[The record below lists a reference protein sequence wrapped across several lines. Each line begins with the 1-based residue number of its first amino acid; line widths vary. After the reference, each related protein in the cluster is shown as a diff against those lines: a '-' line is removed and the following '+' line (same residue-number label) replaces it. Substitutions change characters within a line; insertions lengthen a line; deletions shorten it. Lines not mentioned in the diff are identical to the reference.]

1 MASPPDNPNNARGRF
16 GAVRSLARGSS
27 VPLPGRVHD
36 PYVDVESY
44 IMPLGEHL
52 EELRTRLIHAL
63 LGIAP
68 IMIGAFIVGRWVLE
82 RLIGPVQDA
91 LTRAGLPPALQAT
104 GPMETFAS
112 YMRVSFVITLIVSA
126 PWVIWQA
133 WRFVAPGLLRREKR
147 FVRMLVPMSAFQ
159 SFLGVGFMYF
169 VILPVVLSFF
179 IGFGSDI
186 GFREARQAPLPEG
199 IVLPVDPVLE
209 ADPASPPIGARWINI
224 KLMQQRMCVGTDAR
238 GMPIIVAGE
247 LTRGAGIVQQYRVSE
262 YVKMLLGLAM
272 AFALGFQTPVIVL
285 LLGWAG
291 IVDRAWLAKYRR
303 HAIMACVVAAA
314 VLTPTPDPFTLTL
327 LGVPLYLLYELG
339 VALLILFP
347 LSVVRGDRD
356 EGAVDGEAVD
366 RVPVEPD
373 AAAPAAGDTA
383 KTGST
388 DVPVDV
394 DPEDIAGGTDDGN
407 NSPRGGS

>member
-1 MASPPDNPNNARGRF
+1 MRA
-16 GAVRSLARGSS
+16 LARRPS

-36 PYVDVESY
+36 PYADVESF
-44 IMPLGEHL
+44 IMPLGDHL

-91 LTRAGLPPALQAT
+91 LARAGLPPALQAT

-112 YMRVSFVITLIVSA
+112 YMRVSFVITFIISA
-126 PWVIWQA
+126 PWVIWQV
-133 WRFVAPGLLRREKR
+133 WKFVAPGLLRREKR
-147 FVRMLVPMSAFQ
+147 FVRMLVPMSAVQ
-159 SFLGVGFMYF
+159 SLVGVAFMYF

-179 IGFGSDI
+179 IGFGSNI
-186 GFREARQAPLPEG
+186 GFRAAHHAPLPEG
-199 IVLPVDPVLE
+199 VVLPTDPVLE
-209 ADPASPPIGARWINI
+209 ADPESPPVGARWINLP
-224 KLMQQRMCVGTDAR
+224 LMQQRICVGYDPN
-238 GMPIIVAGE
+238 GMALIVASE

-272 AFALGFQTPVIVL
+272 AFAVGFQTPVIVL

-291 IVDRAWLAKYRR
+291 LVDRAWLAKYRR
-303 HAIMACVVAAA
+303 HAIMTCVVAAA

-339 VALLILFP
+339 VLLLILFP
-347 LSVVRGDRD
+347 ASKVRGEPNDD
-356 EGAVDGEAVD
+356 GMLEGEAVVRED
-366 RVPVEPD
+366 DD
-373 AAAPAAGDTA
+373 AARHDSGTSDVGDTV
-383 KTGST
+383 G
-388 DVPVDV
+388 VPVDV
-394 DPEDIAGGTDDGN
+394 DPEDVDPRETDPRETDSRDTGPRDGGA
-407 NSPRGGS
+407 P